1 MTVFPR
7 SRGRSGGGDGTRRPP
22 HVASRAGNVYR
33 VLASSVLGVLV
44 LAVVGAVLG
53 PQWDPT
59 PLTQTLLV
67 QSPSTAI
74 TGAPS
79 LPVYPTRSEVVTVQL
94 DGTSVQAQITEPVG
108 APGPRPGVVFI
119 HGAGTG
125 KFSVAFRSQVAALAS
140 AGVVTMVPDKR
151 LDTYST
157 THRDYVAMAADYERS
172 VVMLRSHPGVDPDR
186 VGVYAESEGGWI
198 APVMA
203 AKDPRLAFV
212 MLVSSPVVPPRQQ
225 AAFASDQYLRNT
237 GVPHGVFRAIPR
249 AVGMTLPG
257 GFEYVDFDVE
267 PYQERMTQPVLVVYG
282 TGDASMPIV
291 QGAEQILSDTAQA
304 GNHAVTVRYYAGA
317 DHGLRVSGTVSPVF
331 LRDLTG
337 WVLGLPGTATAAP
350 QVAGD
355 QPVQLFLAGPV
366 PQPQQLRDGNVVLLV
381 VLGATGLVVLGCL
394 LVIGHRLL
402 ESWRE
407 RRHPGIRPA
416 GARWPPGYARYLV
429 AFGGGAILTVAGLV
443 WYLLSVARLALDYQH
458 NSVLVQGGWLGVR
471 LAGLL
476 VVVSG
481 VLAARRARVGRE
493 PAPGPGPVRTAAT
506 WTVASGGLVL
516 LVVLAYWGVYQLGV

>member
-1 MTVFPR
+1 MTAFPHL
-7 SRGRSGGGDGTRRPP
+7 RGPDGHHRAP
-22 HVASRAGNVYR
+22 HPASRAGNVYR

-59 PLTQTLLV
+59 PLTQQLQV

-74 TGAPS
+74 TGAPA
-79 LPVYPTRSEVVTVQL
+79 LGRYQVRQEIVTVQL
-94 DGTSVQAQITEPVG
+94 DGATVQAQISEPIG

-125 KFSVAFRSQVAALAS
+125 KFTVAFRSQAEALAS
-140 AGVVTMVPDKR
+140 AGVVAMVPNKR

-157 THRDYVAMAADYERS
+157 SHRDYVAMAGDYDRS
-172 VVMLRSHPGVDPDR
+172 VQLLRDHPGVDPTR

-198 APVMA
+198 APVIA
-203 AKDPRLAFV
+203 ATDHQLAFV
-212 MLVSSPVVPPRQQ
+212 ILASSPVVPPRQQ
-225 AAFASDQYLRNT
+225 AAFATDQYLRNT

-267 PYQERMTQPVLVVYG
+267 PYQRRMTQPVLVVYG

-291 QGAEQILSDTAQA
+291 QGAEQILSDTAAA

-317 DHGLRVSGTVSPVF
+317 DHGLKVDGVVSDTF
-331 LRDLTG
+331 LRDMTG
-337 WVLGLPGTATAAP
+337 WVLGLPRTASAAP
-350 QVAGD
+350 QVAGA

-381 VLGATGLVVLGCL
+381 VLGATGLVLLGCL
-394 LVIGHRLL
+394 LVVGHRAA
-402 ESWRE
+402 EWWSA
-407 RRHPGIRPA
+407 RHRPTSRLRA
-416 GARWPPGYARYLV
+416 ARWPRGYARYLV
-429 AFGGGAILTVAGLV
+429 GFGGGAILTVAALV
-443 WYLLSVARLALDYQH
+443 WYLLSIARIAMDYEH
-458 NSVLVQGGWLGVR
+458 NSLVVQGGWLGLR
-471 LAGLL
+471 LAGVL

-481 VLAARRARVGRE
+481 VMAVRAARAGRAQGE
-493 PAPGPGPVRTAAT
+493 SPGPVRTAAT
-506 WTVASGGLVL
+506 WTVTAGGLVL

>member
-1 MTVFPR
+1 MTAFPHLH
-7 SRGRSGGGDGTRRPP
+7 GPDGNRRPP
-22 HVASRAGNVYR
+22 HVATRAGNVYR
-33 VLASSVLGVLV
+33 VLASSVVGVLV

-53 PQWDPT
+53 PQWDPA
-59 PLTQTLLV
+59 PLTQQLQV

-79 LPVYPTRSEVVTVQL
+79 LGTYPVRTQVVTVQL
-94 DGTSVQAQITEPVG
+94 DGASVQAQITEPVG
-108 APGPRPGVVFI
+108 ATGLRPGVVFV

-125 KFSVAFRSQVAALAS
+125 KFSIAFRSQVAALAS

-151 LDTYST
+151 LDTYT
-157 THRDYVAMAADYERS
+157 TAHRNYVAMAAAYERS
-172 VVMLRSHPGVDPDR
+172 VQVLRAHAGVDPNR

-203 AKDPRLAFV
+203 ATDKQLAFV
-212 MLVSSPVVPPRQQ
+212 VLASSPVVPPRQQ

-257 GFEYVDFDVE
+257 SFEYIDFDVQ
-267 PYQERMTQPVLVVYG
+267 PYQRRMTQPVLVVYG
-282 TGDASMPIV
+282 TGDSSMPVV
-291 QGAEQILSDTAQA
+291 QGAEQILADTAQA
-304 GNHAVTVRYYAGA
+304 GNDAVTVRYYAGA
-317 DHGLRVSGTVSPVF
+317 DHGLKVAGTVSPVF
-331 LRDLTG
+331 LHDLTG
-337 WVLGLPGTATAAP
+337 WVLGLPGTAAAAP

-366 PQPQQLRDGNVVLLV
+366 PQPQQLRDGNGVLLV
-381 VLGATGLVVLGCL
+381 VLGATGLVLLGCL
-394 LVIGHRLL
+394 LVVGHRVA
-402 ESWRE
+402 EAWSA
-407 RRHPGIRPA
+407 RRRPA
-416 GARWPPGYARYLV
+416 GRTIGARWPRGYARYLV

-443 WYLLSVARLALDYQH
+443 WYLLSVARLAMDYQH

-471 LAGLL
+471 LAGML
-476 VVVSG
+476 VVVAG
-481 VLAARRARVGRE
+481 VLAVRRARAGRV
-493 PAPGPGPVRTAAT
+493 PGPGRTSGPGAVRTAAT
-506 WTVASGGLVL
+506 WTVAAGGLVL